1 MHIAQGV
8 KPEEHDNYINGS
20 IMIKPGTS
28 PKSRLGSRLE
38 GTAPDPQAL
47 NRALKD
53 NRDLVNDGIE
63 GVV

>member
-1 MHIAQGV
+1 
-8 KPEEHDNYINGS
+8 
-20 IMIKPGTS
+20 MIKPGTS